1 MISGD
6 VAKEIEE
13 RLAELLGVEVGD
25 LRDFLQ
31 GRIGSSG
38 DRRTGYRLIR
48 GTHGGQY
55 VRDPAGTDILPAGV
69 SVPG

>member
-13 RLAELLGVEVGD
+13 RLAHLLQIEVGD
-25 LRDFLQ
+25 LRDYLQ
-31 GRIGSSG
+31 GRVGAS
-38 DRRTGYRLIR
+38 DKRRTGYRLIR
-48 GTHGGQY
+48 GTHGVQY
-55 VRDPAGTDILPAGV
+55 VRDPAGTDILPAGI

>member
-1 MISGD
+1 VISGD
-6 VAKEIEE
+6 AAKKIEE
-13 RLAELLGVEVGD
+13 RLAELLDVKVGD
-25 LRDFLQ
+25 LRDYLQ
-31 GRIGSSG
+31 GRIAASG
-38 DRRTGYRLIR
+38 ARRTGYRLIR

>member
-1 MISGD
+1 MIKGD

-13 RLAELLGVEVGD
+13 RLADLLGVEVAA
-25 LRDFLQ
+25 LRDYLQ
-31 GRIGSSG
+31 GRVGSSG
-38 DRRTGYRLIR
+38 SRRTGYRLIR

-55 VRDPAGTDILPAGV
+55 VRDPDGTDVLPAGI

>member
-13 RLAELLGVEVGD
+13 RLAELLQVEVGD
-25 LRDFLQ
+25 VRDYLQ
-31 GRIGSSG
+31 GRIGASG
-38 DRRTGYRLIR
+38 DRHTGYRLVR

-69 SVPG
+69 SVLG

>member
-6 VAKEIEE
+6 RAKEIEE

-31 GRIGSSG
+31 GRIGASG
-38 DRRTGYRLIR
+38 DRRTGYRLVR

-69 SVPG
+69 SVLG

>member
-1 MISGD
+1 MINGD
-6 VAKEIEE
+6 RAKEIEE
-13 RLAELLGVEVGD
+13 RLAELLGVDVGD

-31 GRIGSSG
+31 GRIGADG